1 MLPCKIMGC
10 TVSTMRTEIALTP
23 NQVAGREIKTWML
36 RTGTKQKDLAELL
49 EMTQAGVSK
58 KLRGDAAFTLD
69 DLLKIAAF
77 FDLSLAELLGEGVL
91 NAKIPSTA
99 PGSEGE
105 KKIAPIG
112 FIPTG
117 ATYQVAGTGFEPVT
131 SGL

>member
-1 MLPCKIMGC
+1 
-10 TVSTMRTEIALTP
+10 MRTETPLSP

-36 RTGTKQKDLAELL
+36 RTNTKQKDLAALL

-58 KLRGDAAFTLD
+58 KLRGEAAFTLD
-69 DLLKIAAF
+69 DLLKIAGF
-77 FDLSLAELLGEGVL
+77 FELSLAELLGDGVL

-99 PGSEGE
+99 LSNEGE

-117 ATYQVAGTGFEPVT
+117 ATYQVAGAGFEPAA